1 MPKAVGETEFAEVG
15 AVMLR
20 GRKKIGT
27 VTPTAT
33 LCWHAGAQL
42 FQFTVTVI
50 DLPVFKLARP
60 AQAELH
66 CSCQI
71 QDTFLILTVTTA
83 PFCITVMVKCTIAEN
98 LTHARLGATAYTTL

>member
-1 MPKAVGETEFAEVG
+1 MPKAVGKTEFAEVG

-20 GRKKIGT
+20 GREKIGT

-42 FQFTVTVI
+42 FQFTVI

-60 AQAELH
+60 AQAVLH
-66 CSCQI
+66 C
-71 QDTFLILTVTTA
+71 QDRS
-83 PFCITVMVKCTIAEN
+83 VKREK
-98 LTHARLGATAYTTL
+98 LQLSL